1 MTTSSAMNCTRSPR
15 IAPKRSKFAR
25 QMTTIALYP
34 LLTTALYY
42 LFARATITR
51 FLWSRYPSWL
61 DYYTSCSACS
71 GFLYGVVVA
80 VAIGWSQDL
89 PFLGLPGRFWMTP
102 IAIGLCS
109 IVWTPLLADLHVRA
123 LYQLGTPTSDTTP
136 TETDPDAQ
144 A

>member
-1 MTTSSAMNCTRSPR
+1 
-15 IAPKRSKFAR
+15 
-25 QMTTIALYP
+25 MTTIALYP
-34 LLTTALYY
+34 LLTTALFY
-42 LFARATITR
+42 LFARAMITQ

-71 GFLYGVVVA
+71 GFLYGVAVA

-102 IAIGLCS
+102 ITIGLCS

-136 TETDPDAQ
+136 TETDPDAEEKR
-144 A
+144 